1 MKKLQPG
8 LRYSLLIALFT
19 CFITA
24 PVHAQAVPAEAPAVL
39 NVGDAVRITVWRNPD
54 LSGEFVVGE
63 TGTLVHPLY
72 RDLAVAGVPVS
83 RLDSE
88 FSMVLRRFDTTPEF
102 VVEPL
107 FRIPVTGQ
115 VRQPNVYS
123 VPAYMT
129 VAQAV
134 MLAGGTLEEA
144 RADRVRLIRNGREYL
159 VDLTNS
165 QAPSYNLR
173 VRSGDQ
179 LVVDRRRGG
188 LGFRDVLS
196 VVGTIASVAN
206 LVYRV
211 SR

>member
-1 MKKLQPG
+1 MKKLQLG
-8 LRYSLLIALFT
+8 LRCSVVIAL
-19 CFITA
+19 TA
-24 PVHAQAVPAEAPAVL
+24 FFATPPLQAQAVPAEAPAVL
-39 NVGDAVRITVWRNPD
+39 NVGDAVRVTVWRNPD

-63 TGTLVHPLY
+63 SGTLTHPLY

-83 RLDSE
+83 RLDTD
-88 FSMVLRRFDTTPEF
+88 FATLLRRFDTTPES

-115 VRQPNVYS
+115 VRQPNVYN
-123 VPAYMT
+123 VPSYMT

-134 MLAGGTLEEA
+134 MLAGGTVEQA
-144 RADRVRLIRNGREYL
+144 RADRVRLIRNGTEYL

-165 QAPSYNLR
+165 EAPSYNLR

-188 LGFRDVLS
+188 VGFWDVIS
-196 VVGTIASVAN
+196 MVGTLASVAN
-206 LVYRV
+206 LVRYLR
-211 SR
+211 

>member
-1 MKKLQPG
+1 MKKLQLG
-8 LRYSLLIALFT
+8 VRCSVAIALIAFSPMPPLQ
-19 CFITA
+19 
-24 PVHAQAVPAEAPAVL
+24 AQAVPAEAPAVL
-39 NVGDAVRITVWRNPD
+39 NVGDAVRVTVWRNPD
-54 LSGEFVVGE
+54 LSGEFVIGE

-72 RDLAVAGVPVS
+72 RDLPVAGVPVS
-83 RLDSE
+83 RLDAD
-88 FSMVLRRFDTTPEF
+88 FSTVLRRFDTTPEF
-102 VVEPL
+102 VIEPL

-144 RADRVRLIRNGREYL
+144 RADRVRLIRNGTEYP
-159 VDLTNS
+159 VDLTDS

-179 LVVDRRRGG
+179 LVVDRRRRG
-188 LGFRDVLS
+188 LDFRDVLS

>member
-1 MKKLQPG
+1 MKKLQLG
-8 LRYSLLIALFT
+8 IRSGVVILLIAFSPTPPL
-19 CFITA
+19 
-24 PVHAQAVPAEAPAVL
+24 HGQAVPAEAPAVL

-54 LSGEFVVGE
+54 LSGEFAVGE

-83 RLDSE
+83 RLDSD
-88 FSMVLRRFDTTPEF
+88 FASVLRRFDTTPEF

-115 VRQPNVYS
+115 VRQPSVYS

-134 MLAGGTLEEA
+134 MLAGGVTEAA
-144 RADRVRLIRNGREYL
+144 RADRVRLIRNGTEYL

-165 QAPSYNLR
+165 QSAYYNLR

-179 LVVDRRRGG
+179 LVVNRRRQG
-188 LGFRDVLS
+188 LSFRDVLN
-196 VVGTIASVAN
+196 VVGTAASVAT
-206 LVYRV
+206 LVRRA

>member
-1 MKKLQPG
+1 MKKLQLG
-8 LRYSLLIALFT
+8 LRCSVVIAL
-19 CFITA
+19 TA
-24 PVHAQAVPAEAPAVL
+24 FFATPPLQAQAVPAEAPAVL
-39 NVGDAVRITVWRNPD
+39 NVGDAVRVTVWRNPD

-63 TGTLVHPLY
+63 SGTLTHPLY

-83 RLDSE
+83 RLDTD
-88 FSMVLRRFDTTPEF
+88 FATLLRRFDTTPEF

-115 VRQPNVYS
+115 VRQPNVYN
-123 VPAYMT
+123 VPSYMT

-134 MLAGGTLEEA
+134 MLAGGTVEQA
-144 RADRVRLIRNGREYL
+144 RADRVRLIRNGTEYL

-165 QAPSYNLR
+165 EAPSYNLR

-188 LGFRDVLS
+188 VGFWDVIS
-196 VVGTIASVAN
+196 MVGTLASVAN
-206 LVYRV
+206 LVRYLR
-211 SR
+211 